1 MAQLFSVNQGRT
13 PMHHSDVLKS
23 AQSIV
28 NQRGNEYGDLSS
40 SFVRASTI
48 ATAIAG
54 KPISSYDIAIVMM
67 AVKMS
72 RIGHNKNKADSW
84 VDLVNYTTFAAQFA
98 DEEPD
103 NVRKLNLAETKQNI
117 ADAVKADAS

>member
-13 PMHHSDVLKS
+13 PMHHTDILKS

-28 NQRGNEYGDLSS
+28 NQRGNEYGDMSA

-48 ATAIAG
+48 ASAISG
-54 KPISSYDIAIVMM
+54 KTISSYDIAVVMM

-72 RIGHNKNKADSW
+72 RIGHNKSKPDSW

-117 ADAVKADAS
+117 TDAS

>member
-1 MAQLFSVNQGRT
+1 MAQLFSVNQGRA

-23 AQSIV
+23 AQSILQ
-28 NQRGNEYGDLSS
+28 QRSNEYGDISA

-48 ATAIAG
+48 ASAIAG
-54 KPISSYDIAIVMM
+54 KPVSAYDVAVVMM
-67 AVKMS
+67 AVKQS
-72 RIGHNKNKADSW
+72 RIGHNKNSVDSW
-84 VDLVNYTTFAAQFA
+84 VDLINYTTFAAQFA

-103 NVRKLNLAETKQNI
+103 NIRRLNLAETKQNI

>member
-1 MAQLFSVNQGRT
+1 
-13 PMHHSDVLKS
+13 MHHSDVLKS

-48 ATAIAG
+48 ASAISG

-103 NVRKLNLAETKQNI
+103 NVRKLNIAETKQNI

>member
-13 PMHHSDVLKS
+13 AMHHSDVLKS

-48 ATAIAG
+48 ASAISG

-103 NVRKLNLAETKQNI
+103 NVRKLNIAETKQNI